1 LKGVSIE
8 GQAHAE
14 LDSAAE
20 EENPWVSAISSIREK
35 LDTRGAVCLLSFPP
49 SLASYRNVTIPFKD
63 ARKIRQVLPFEV
75 EPLLPFPLDEM
86 VLDFQMV
93 RQTEG
98 SDLIAAAVEKAKLQ
112 PVLDALA
119 AFRLN
124 PQLILPGG
132 FPVAICLARW
142 MEAEQFLYIDFDA
155 SGTTIFAAAQ
165 GTIHLVRSVYLGEAS
180 ETVRM
185 QTLTTQVKRLLV
197 AFETLYEFD
206 LSPERLFFSGPGLS
220 AERVEEAVG
229 RFLEIPA
236 EPVNL
241 AAQPGARVQSAPDG
255 VDGESANNPLA
266 LAFID
271 WQNIACLNFFQQR
284 NALYR
289 YWEAYRSSIVRTAA
303 AAGVVLA
310 VGMAGVVH
318 ETGHL
323 KARVNRMDQQMTE
336 VFTSTFPDASR
347 IVDPLEQM
355 RIRVR
360 EAKGRDRFA
369 GIREDGARNIDILN
383 DLSRL
388 VPPGT
393 DVILTRFVRGEGSVL
408 ISGHTD
414 TFNAVDDIKGA
425 LARSRFFKEITISS
439 ANMDKASNRV
449 QFKLKLELPAAGP
462 ESG

>member
-1 LKGVSIE
+1 
-8 GQAHAE
+8 
-14 LDSAAE
+14 
-20 EENPWVSAISSIREK
+20 
-35 LDTRGAVCLLSFPP
+35 
-49 SLASYRNVTIPFKD
+49 
-63 ARKIRQVLPFEV
+63 
-75 EPLLPFPLDEM
+75 
-86 VLDFQMV
+86 
-93 RQTEG
+93 
-98 SDLIAAAVEKAKLQ
+98 
-112 PVLDALA
+112 
-119 AFRLN
+119 
-124 PQLILPGG
+124 
-132 FPVAICLARW
+132 
-142 MEAEQFLYIDFDA
+142 
-155 SGTTIFAAAQ
+155 
-165 GTIHLVRSVYLGEAS
+165 
-180 ETVRM
+180 
-185 QTLTTQVKRLLV
+185 
-197 AFETLYEFD
+197 
-206 LSPERLFFSGPGLS
+206 
-220 AERVEEAVG
+220 
-229 RFLEIPA
+229 
-236 EPVNL
+236 
-241 AAQPGARVQSAPDG
+241 
-255 VDGESANNPLA
+255 
-266 LAFID
+266 
-271 WQNIACLNFFQQR
+271 
-284 NALYR
+284 
-289 YWEAYRSSIVRTAA
+289 
-303 AAGVVLA
+303 
-310 VGMAGVVH
+310 MAGVVH